1 MKLPMVILAS
11 ALASLGA
18 APQSTPV
25 AADKDVAE
33 LAGRTAGKP
42 QRCVS
47 VKPGR
52 LFSTSDSNPNLLLYD
67 DGKTIW
73 VSDVGPNCG
82 FEGGESAIPDESSS
96 YYCQGDFV
104 RPGSRITLLPFGRH
118 CALRD
123 FTPYRK

>member
-1 MKLPMVILAS
+1 MKLVVILA
-11 ALASLGA
+11 AAIAGFGA

-25 AADKDVAE
+25 AAGKDVAE

-47 VKPGR
+47 VQPGR
-52 LFSTSDSNPNLLLYD
+52 LFSVSDSNPNLLLYD

-73 VSDVGPNCG
+73 VSEVGSSCS
-82 FEGGESAIPDESSS
+82 FEPGETAIPDESSS
-96 YYCQGDFV
+96 YYCHGDFV
-104 RPGSRITLLPFGRH
+104 RPGSRITLLPFGRR
-118 CALRD
+118 CALHE